1 MTIQQVQAQRERIRR
16 AAGLLAVEHHAA
28 GSTPGGMA
36 IKGHAQS
43 IYDDGIDQAE
53 QAASNG
59 AMTWVTAAELIAN
72 TYERLVNDMQKAGR
86 P

>member
-28 GSTPGGMA
+28 GSTPGEMT
-36 IKGHAQS
+36 IKAHAQS
-43 IYDDGIDQAE
+43 IYEDGIHQAE
-53 QAASNG
+53 NTAGTG

-72 TYERLVNDMQKAGR
+72 TYEQLIDDMQKAGR

>member
-28 GSTPGGMA
+28 GSTPSGMT
-36 IKGHAQS
+36 IKAHAQS
-43 IYDDGIDQAE
+43 IYDDGIHQAE
-53 QAASNG
+53 NTAGAG
-59 AMTWVTAAELIAN
+59 AMTWVAAAELIAN
-72 TYERLVNDMQKAGR
+72 TYERLVTDMQKAGR

>member
-28 GSTPGGMA
+28 GSTPGEMT
-36 IKGHAQS
+36 IKAHAAS
-43 IYDDGIDQAE
+43 IYDNGIDQAE
-53 QAASNG
+53 QAAGNG

-72 TYERLVNDMQKAGR
+72 TYERLITDMQKAGR

>member
-16 AAGLLAVEHHAA
+16 AAGALAIEHNRA
-28 GSTPGGMA
+28 GSTPDGMT
-36 IKGHAQS
+36 IKAHAAS

-53 QAASNG
+53 QAAGNG

-72 TYERLVNDMQKAGR
+72 TYEQLVTDMQKAGR

>member
-16 AAGLLAVEHHAA
+16 AAGLLAIEHHAA
-28 GSTPGGMA
+28 GSTPGGMT

-43 IYDDGIDQAE
+43 IYDDGIEQAE
-53 QAASNG
+53 QAAANG
-59 AMTWVTAAELIAN
+59 AMLWTHAAELIAN
-72 TYERLVNDMQKAGR
+72 TYEQLVTDMQKAGR

>member
-28 GSTPGGMA
+28 GSTPGGLS
-36 IKGHAQS
+36 IKEHAQT
-43 IYDDGIDQAE
+43 IYEDGIHQAE
-53 QAASNG
+53 NTAGTG
-59 AMTWVTAAELIAN
+59 AMTWVSAAELIAN
-72 TYERLVNDMQKAGR
+72 TYEQLISDMQKAGR

>member
-28 GSTPGGMA
+28 GSTPGGMT
-36 IKGHAQS
+36 IKAHAAS
-43 IYDDGIDQAE
+43 IYEDGIHQAE
-53 QAASNG
+53 NTAGAG
-59 AMTWVTAAELIAN
+59 AMTWVAAAELIAN
-72 TYERLVNDMQKAGR
+72 TYEQLVTDMQKAER

>member
-16 AAGLLAVEHHAA
+16 AAGLLALEHAA
-28 GSTPGGMA
+28 IGSTPPGLTV
-36 IKGHAQS
+36 KGHAQS
-43 IYDDGIDQAE
+43 IYDDGIHQAE
-53 QAASNG
+53 NTAGTG

-72 TYERLVNDMQKAGR
+72 TYEQLISDMQKAGR